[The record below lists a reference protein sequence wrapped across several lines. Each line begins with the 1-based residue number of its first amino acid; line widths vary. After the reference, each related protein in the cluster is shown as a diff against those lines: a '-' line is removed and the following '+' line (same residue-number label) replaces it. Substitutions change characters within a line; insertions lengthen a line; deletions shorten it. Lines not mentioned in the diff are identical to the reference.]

1 MPAAV
6 IRFFTDHN
14 VAASVGQAIQERGHH
29 LTQLREAMLIR
40 TKDPIIEIA
49 CSHSGQVLVSH
60 DRDFKELKPRL
71 NVNDRTPVT
80 RLGFVKLHK
89 IHLEC
94 PEYEAAARMKEAFSL
109 IEAEW
114 ELITPVRPM
123 VIQIRSSSILVRR

>member
-1 MPAAV
+1 MPTAV

-14 VAASVGQAIQERGHH
+14 VASSVGQAIQEKGHH
-29 LTQLREAMLIR
+29 LTQLRDAMLIR

-49 CSHSGQVLVSH
+49 CSHAGQVLVSH
-60 DRDFKELKPRL
+60 DKDFKEIKPRL
-71 NVNDRTPVT
+71 NLDDRTPIT

-94 PEYEAAARMKEAFSL
+94 VEYEAAARMKEAFSL

-114 ELITPVRPM
+114 ELIKPDRPM
-123 VIQIRSSSILVRR
+123 VIHIRSSSILVRR